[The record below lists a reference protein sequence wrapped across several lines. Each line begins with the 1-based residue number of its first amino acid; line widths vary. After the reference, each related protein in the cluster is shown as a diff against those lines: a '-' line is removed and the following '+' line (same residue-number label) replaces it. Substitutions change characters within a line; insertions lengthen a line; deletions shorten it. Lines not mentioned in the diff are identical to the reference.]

1 MRILVCLLLG
11 LGTGSAVSA
20 ADERPATWAQPVAND
35 AVQNLFQVAPNI
47 YRCAQPDAAGM
58 QALEALGV
66 KRIIELRN
74 FHSDKDEINGTALIA
89 EDVGINTWALE
100 DEDVIRVLRILKD
113 PSKGPFLIHC
123 LHGADRTGTM
133 CAMYRMV
140 VQGWSKDDA
149 IREMTEGGF
158 GYHAVWTN
166 LIRYLRN
173 VDVERIRKAVDAP

>member
-1 MRILVCLLLG
+1 MRILISLLFA
-11 LGTGSAVSA
+11 SVSA
-20 ADERPATWAQPVAND
+20 LNAADVRPATWAQPVASD
-35 AVQNLFQVAPNI
+35 AVRNLFQVAPNL

-58 QALEALGV
+58 QAIEALGI

-74 FHSDKDEINGTALIA
+74 FHDDKDEIAGTTLVA
-89 EDVGINTWALE
+89 EDIGINTWNLE

-133 CAMYRMV
+133 CAMYRLV

-149 IREMTEGGF
+149 IKEMTEGGF
-158 GYHAVWTN
+158 GYHAMWSN
-166 LIRYLRN
+166 LIRYLRA
-173 VDVERIRKAVDAP
+173 VDVERIRAAVDAP

>member
-1 MRILVCLLLG
+1 MRILVCLLALG
-11 LGTGSAVSA
+11 AAGALNA
-20 ADERPATWAQPVAND
+20 ADERPAAWAQPVASD

-58 QALEALGV
+58 RAIEALGI

-74 FHSDKDEINGTALIA
+74 FHSDTDEIRGTTLVA
-89 EDVGINTWALE
+89 EDIGINTWALE
-100 DEDVIRVLRILKD
+100 DGDVIRALRILKD
-113 PSKGPFLIHC
+113 PAQGPFLIHC

-149 IREMTEGGF
+149 IKEMTEGGF
-158 GYHAVWTN
+158 GYHAMWTN
-166 LIRYLRN
+166 LIRYLRG

>member
-1 MRILVCLLLG
+1 MRVLICVLLALG
-11 LGTGSAVSA
+11 AANSMSA
-20 ADERPATWAQPVAND
+20 ADGRPATWAQPVAND
-35 AVQNLFQVAPNI
+35 AVKNLFQVAPNL

-58 QALEALGV
+58 QAIEALGI

-74 FHSDKDEINGTALIA
+74 FHSDKDEIAGTALIA

-113 PSKGPFLIHC
+113 PAKGPFLIHC

-149 IREMTEGGF
+149 IKELTEGGF

-173 VDVERIRKAVDAP
+173 ADVERIRKAVDAP